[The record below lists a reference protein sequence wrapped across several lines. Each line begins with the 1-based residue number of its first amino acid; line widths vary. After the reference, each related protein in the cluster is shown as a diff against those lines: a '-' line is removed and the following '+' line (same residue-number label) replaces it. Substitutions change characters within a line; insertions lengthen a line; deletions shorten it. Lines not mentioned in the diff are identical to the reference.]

1 MLGSRHTP
9 KTTQVIRGLMTTK
22 RPGPLSQYFYFFM
35 SLLIAAVV
43 IYGFSHTVDKNLIH
57 ASPIRPW
64 ILYLHAGVFSG
75 WVVFFVVQSALVRV
89 HKVRVH
95 RTLGWFGVG
104 IGALI
109 PVLGISTAISMARF
123 KTLQF
128 HATDAAAFL
137 IVPFLDV
144 TCFTVA
150 FALAIY
156 WRRKPEFHRR
166 LMLVATCALTA
177 AAFGRFP
184 APLGEAWFY
193 SGVDLLIFFGVLRDV
208 IVTRRVHPVYRYAL
222 PALIFGQFIAM
233 HLFLTASP
241 RWLVIADAILR

>member
-1 MLGSRHTP
+1 
-9 KTTQVIRGLMTTK
+9 MTTT
-22 RPGPLSQYFYFFM
+22 RPGLFSQYFYFFM

-43 IYGFSHTVDKNLIH
+43 IYGFSRTVDQNLIH
-57 ASPIRPW
+57 ATPIRPW
-64 ILYLHAGVFSG
+64 ILYLHAAVFSG
-75 WVVFFVVQSALVRV
+75 WVVFFIVQTALVRV

-104 IGALI
+104 IGVLI
-109 PVLGISTAISMARF
+109 PVLGISTAITMARF
-123 KTLQF
+123 KTAQL

-137 IVPFLDV
+137 IVPFLDIS
-144 TCFTVA
+144 CFTIA

-156 WRRKPEFHRR
+156 WRKKPEFHRR

-184 APLGEAWFY
+184 TPIREAWFY
-193 SGVDLLIFFGVLRDV
+193 AGVDLLIFFGVLRDV
-208 IVTRRVHPVYRYAL
+208 IVTRRVHAVYRYAL
-222 PALIFGQFIAM
+222 PTLVFCQLIVM

-241 RWLVIADAILR
+241 RWVAIANAILR